1 MSISES
7 GGISDSRP
15 EAMAGALIKKAL
27 LITVGMALLFV
38 ALGNASWARGVILGG
53 LASAANFYLMAMLLP
68 RALGQSRRRAEGFSL
83 FSLVARFGLMALA
96 LGLAL
101 THPNKF
107 AVGACAGGLFAV
119 QVTIFLDRLVFSRL
133 GAKA

>member
-38 ALGNASWARGVILGG
+38 
-53 LASAANFYLMAMLLP
+53 
-68 RALGQSRRRAEGFSL
+68 ALGQSRRRAEGFSL